1 MEGDN
6 RRPDRSNS
14 RDSRASRSHSRD
26 RYRSSRRS
34 RSSSRRRRD
43 SRSPS
48 YGRGRSRSNRY
59 LPLCGVYGSSYDRSH
74 GYHSRRDRSRSG
86 SYDRRSYHSD
96 RRDYPSSSF
105 LFLVYPL
112 GGYDAYSSS
121 HYGSRSYRDASSF
134 FLVGSH
140 RRPDTRRYNSAYS
153 GGSGYRGAND
163 GAFAGEHLKD
173 IQWDN
178 LTLTKFE
185 KNFYHVAS
193 RSVC

>member
-6 RRPDRSNS
+6 RGPDRSYS
-14 RDSRASRSHSRD
+14 RDKRDSRSYSRD
-26 RYRSSRRS
+26 RYRSSRSRS
-34 RSSSRRRRD
+34 SSSRRRYD

-59 LPLCGVYGSSYDRSH
+59 LPLFCIYCFSYDRGH
-74 GYHSRRDRSRSG
+74 GYHSHRDRSRSG
-86 SYDRRSYHSD
+86 SYGRHSYYND
-96 RRDYPSSSF
+96 RRDVPSSSF
-105 LFLVYPL
+105 VSFLYLL

-121 HYGSRSYRDASSF
+121 HYGSRSYRDSSLF
-134 FLVGSH
+134 FLLGSN

-153 GGSGYRGAND
+153 GAGAYRSSND
-163 GAFAGEHLKD
+163 GAFAGENLKD

-185 KNFYHVAS
+185 KNFYHVTLLS
-193 RSVC
+193 LC